1 MNNHHNGN
9 LAHESGKETDE
20 MLRKRMY
27 LDTTRRPPVT
37 ESWLVEQDARR
48 REALRDTE
56 WSQCKAF
63 CGALVM
69 WIMAVGVAV
78 SLFAGLGYLAV
89 RWFDFLKGKLL

>member
-1 MNNHHNGN
+1 MNNNHQGDVI
-9 LAHESGKETDE
+9 EGKETDE
-20 MLRKRMY
+20 MMRKRMY

-78 SLFAGLGYLAV
+78 SLFAGLVYA
-89 RWFDFLKGKLL
+89 GKRLWEAL